1 MQMEQ
6 LAILFVFVGNAAS
19 IVMLAFMLY
28 KISKQTE
35 ATHTLLQGGTAD
47 LIDAGKRLRDAL
59 KSTDRL
65 VDRLADLNSRADAPS
80 SGAPTGEMDE
90 QFRKLEAMLQDL
102 SGRRHQDH
110 GKFLEDIKVVLD
122 SLTGLKPEG
131 LSQWRDDYQN
141 KLETAQAQRNRMAT
155 EMEALKARLDESNRI
170 IQELRRSVRLAE
182 AASQSTEALRASLDQ
197 QQQLLARA
205 KERAQLAESRCAT
218 LSREI
223 ELLEA
228 EASRGD
234 GKSEGASTS
243 ALRRQLDE
251 ITRERDGMKN
261 QLDRLRDTM
270 QRTLVEK
277 EFIEEKLLDLD
288 AAAYSS
294 RASAAAAPSIAPDSQ
309 LPPG

>member
-28 KISKQTE
+28 KITKQTE

-65 VDRLADLNSRADAPS
+65 VDRLSDLNSRADSPP
-80 SGAPTGEMDE
+80 SGAPTSEMDE
-90 QFRKLEAMLQDL
+90 QFRKIEAMLQDL

-131 LSQWRDDYQN
+131 FSQWRDDYQN
-141 KLETAQAQRNRMAT
+141 KLETAQTQRNRMAT
-155 EMEALKARLDESNRI
+155 EMEALKVRLDDANRI

-228 EASRGD
+228 EAGRGD
-234 GKSEGASTS
+234 GKSDGPSTS

-251 ITRERDGMKN
+251 VTRERDGMKN
-261 QLDRLRDTM
+261 QLDRLREAM

-294 RASAAAAPSIAPDSQ
+294 RASTAAPDSQ
-309 LPPG
+309 LPQG